1 VATQLTYFPTVTREP
16 FRNRGRITD
25 LIASGKLAEEIGLP
39 SIRPAEDRLMLCGSP
54 QMIADTRALLE
65 ERGFT
70 EGNHSE
76 PGHYVVEKA
85 FVER

>member
-1 VATQLTYFPTVTREP
+1 MRTVTREP

-25 LIASGKLAEEIGLP
+25 LITSHALFRDIGLP
-39 SIRPAEDRLMLCGSP
+39 PIDTEADRLMLCGSP
-54 QMIADTRALLE
+54 PMLADLRRVLE
-65 ERGFT
+65 QLGFA
-70 EGNHSE
+70 EGSNAA